1 MNIDPA
7 AMAVAQ
13 LHPLSR
19 QRGQAIVFMLLSAG
33 VIVLLGLF
41 VLNAGILTS
50 EKMRLQNAADAT
62 VYSVSTIE
70 ARDLN
75 FTAYTNRAMVANEV
89 AIGQLVGLMSW
100 AVHFSTVGP
109 FMDLYFNPIL
119 TALES
124 GTLGIAAFFT
134 VPMRAVIWGLTTVGS
149 AMRAG
154 VRALATAV
162 IPVVSAINMAYSIAQ
177 RSFHLIS
184 FMFSL
189 FTLNELISHNAPDAK
204 LSGFGF
210 LALAGHFATYY
221 GDLPPFGNSFVTS
234 YRQDNKLPQPGP
246 GANTP
251 EQKAGMQ
258 RLAALINAS
267 RDPFSMNR
275 FDPVSPFSNGAD
287 GGWSFPIFP
296 PYPLPPI
303 DFSAELFIPI
313 PFIGGS
319 CPSSPLCIF
328 SFSLYFQIAMD
339 RNGGS
344 DLRYVERGAQQ
355 LYNWSAVD
363 TTAMNAHIR
372 VDLWLLGAHLFNL
385 NIDGGPPLAIGAA
398 QAGQRSGP
406 RRALL
411 GSPAPV
417 PIPNMLPVE
426 GAFGEPLPGQVELDM
441 YGGSPDKSP
450 LAWLWPS
457 PIPAFGPSGAIAQ
470 NNVGPGYPGLP
481 RYNDTKAGPDPIDL
495 TTATFGFEAPY
506 LMIGLIKDS
515 DDIAQSNAKGR
526 FKLNSDYASGDVGV
540 IAKSE
545 VYFSRPND
553 LSYFRRADG
562 KIEYGSGFNP
572 YWQARLVDTTY
583 LDRVM
588 ALAIQQQQ
596 LWLPSMPF
604 GPVIDDIEN
613 ILDLLP

>member
-1 MNIDPA
+1 
-7 AMAVAQ
+7 
-13 LHPLSR
+13 
-19 QRGQAIVFMLLSAG
+19 MLLSAG
-33 VIVLLGLF
+33 IVVLLGLF

-89 AIGQLVGLMSW
+89 AVGQLVGLMSW
-100 AVHFSTVGP
+100 AVHLSTVGP
-109 FMDLYFNPIL
+109 FMNLYFNPLL

-134 VPMRAVIWGLTTVGS
+134 VPMRVLIQALTIVGNTV
-149 AMRAG
+149 RTG
-154 VRALATAV
+154 VRALATAI
-162 IPVVSAINMAYSIAQ
+162 IPVVSAINKAYSIAQ

-189 FTLNELISHNAPDAK
+189 FTLNELISHNDPDAK

-221 GDLPPFGNSFVTS
+221 GDLPPFNNSFVTS
-234 YRQDNKLPQPGP
+234 YRQDSSAFPPQAGPGP
-246 GANTP
+246 TTP

-275 FDPVSPFSNGAD
+275 YDPVSPFSNGD
-287 GGWSFPIFP
+287 EGGWSFPIFP
-296 PYPLPPI
+296 PYPLPAI
-303 DFSAELFIPI
+303 DFTAELFIPI

-328 SFSLYFQIAMD
+328 SLSLYFQIAMD

-344 DLRYVERGAQQ
+344 DLRYIERGNQQ

-372 VDLWLLGAHLFNL
+372 FNLWLLGQQLLNL

-398 QAGQRSGP
+398 QAGRAAGP
-406 RRALL
+406 RRAVL
-411 GSPAPV
+411 GSASPA
-417 PIPNMLPVE
+417 PIPNMMPVE

-450 LAWLWPS
+450 IPWLWPS
-457 PIPAFGPSGAIAQ
+457 PIPAFGPSAAAFQ
-470 NNVGPGYPGLP
+470 NNVGRGYPGLP

-495 TTATFGFEAPY
+495 TAPTFGFEAPY

-515 DDIAQSNAKGR
+515 DDVAHSNATGR
-526 FKLNSDYASGDVGV
+526 FRLNNDYASNDVGV

-596 LWLPSMPF
+596 LWLPSMPL